1 MFLLLL
7 AASQALASPVVVP
20 GGALYSAQQSL
31 LRGIILP
38 YYPVYPFT
46 NWRLITQDVVIDI
59 DVDYNCEKEVS
70 TLKTISNLYQ
80 KLPNRVCSS
89 TPRTSNVYLFHRVC
103 SSTLRIVEVT
113 LCATTTAPD

>member
-59 DVDYNCEKEVS
+59 DVDYDCEKEVLCKLFLIFIKNCQPQGHS
-70 TLKTISNLYQ
+70 MYQ
-80 KLPNRVCSS
+80 
-89 TPRTSNVYLFHRVC
+89 
-103 SSTLRIVEVT
+103 I
-113 LCATTTAPD
+113 

>member
-20 GGALYSAQQSL
+20 GGALYSAEQSL

-38 YYPVYPFT
+38 YNPVYPFT

-59 DVDYNCEKEVS
+59 DVDYDCEKEV
-70 TLKTISNLYQ
+70 LCKLFLICIKNCQ
-80 KLPNRVCSS
+80 KLPNRC
-89 TPRTSNVYLFHRVC
+89 VYQ
-103 SSTLRIVEVT
+103 
-113 LCATTTAPD
+113 P

>member
-20 GGALYSAQQSL
+20 GGALYSAQESL
-31 LRGIILP
+31 LRGILLP

-59 DVDYNCEKEVS
+59 DVDYDCEKEVQ
-70 TLKTISNLYQ
+70 LF
-80 KLPNRVCSS
+80 KLFLIFIKNCQTGCVHQ
-89 TPRTSNVYLFHRVC
+89 L
-103 SSTLRIVEVT
+103 
-113 LCATTTAPD
+113 